1 MQIFFRWIF
10 HLQRS
15 DEPSTCFSTDETMKI
30 HNLRGETE
38 DYESPKIYEDPQDMD
53 PVVLL

>member
-15 DEPSTCFSTDETMKI
+15 DEPSTCFSADETMKI

-38 DYESPKIYEDPQDMD
+38 DYESPKTYEDPQDMD

>member
-1 MQIFFRWIF
+1 MQIFFHWIF
-10 HLQRS
+10 HPWRS
-15 DEPSTCFSTDETMKI
+15 DKPSTCFATDETMKI

-38 DYESPKIYEDPQDMD
+38 DYESPKIYVNPQDMN